1 MITALYIPFKLEY
14 RSETS
19 YIVWKYIEH
28 IAVRIS
34 YQYCNYC
41 AHSKNFV
48 PRCPRLSADLP
59 VHVNVGG
66 YYVAIK
72 QRIDSYYTAIESCI
86 YLLSV
91 ATLYLKIGEV
101 HAIQRMIM
109 FPHPPFHAPHFSVDA
124 VA

>member
-1 MITALYIPFKLEY
+1 MLTAKTLSIGARVCLL
-14 RSETS
+14 S
-19 YIVWKYIEH
+19 Y
-28 IAVRIS
+28 
-34 YQYCNYC
+34 
-41 AHSKNFV
+41 
-48 PRCPRLSADLP
+48 P
-59 VHVNVGG
+59 VLVNVGG
-66 YYVAIK
+66 YYSAIK

-109 FPHPPFHAPHFSVDA
+109 FPHPPFHAVHFSVDA